1 MTPVTLQLWHNSAS
15 QPLTDPV
22 ELPDDP
28 SDLFGEC
35 DIAAGSMR
43 MWVIPDSE
51 VRVVIFKED
60 K

>member
-22 ELPDDP
+22 ELPEDP

-43 MWVIPDSE
+43 MWVLPDSE
-51 VRVVIFKED
+51 VRVVIFC
-60 K
+60 